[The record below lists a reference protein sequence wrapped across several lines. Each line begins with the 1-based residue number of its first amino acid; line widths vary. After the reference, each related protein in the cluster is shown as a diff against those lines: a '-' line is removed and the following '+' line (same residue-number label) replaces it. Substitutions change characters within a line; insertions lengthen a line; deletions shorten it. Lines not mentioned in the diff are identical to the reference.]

1 MNDCFVPTIKLNCAI
16 CRRNDIVE
24 VVYRKLALNLRE
36 NGIPGMRLVSVRQM
50 AKLLG
55 IAPQT
60 VQKVYNHL
68 EADGMIARRPG
79 RRIYRL
85 NGRTEQSHC
94 LGIILPVSF
103 ARYFQPGTEY
113 GQRHFRMYSGIV
125 DRAAELGFSTF
136 PIQLPSPNAAGEEI
150 ETALLR
156 IRQKCCALIH
166 FGDRG
171 YSIDRP
177 LQKVIECED
186 MAQISFNCVFE
197 RKNIGAVTF
206 DSAYAVSMFVSYI
219 REYGHSRFVFVLPGH
234 CKHPPLV
241 RYQLQYREE
250 MKELFRQAGVPDED
264 FSFLAYA
271 EDNRNTLLQEF
282 RKLLKA
288 KDPPTVFW
296 CRNDETAMKLLALIR
311 EEGFQVPQ
319 DFSVMGF
326 NNLYESEHSDPPL
339 STFNNP
345 FYEMGIALT
354 DRLMLY
360 LKDGINEHNRL
371 VRIPPFLVPRSSVGP
386 NRIKLNY

>member
-1 MNDCFVPTIKLNCAI
+1 
-16 CRRNDIVE
+16 
-24 VVYRKLALNLRE
+24 
-36 NGIPGMRLVSVRQM
+36 
-50 AKLLG
+50 
-55 IAPQT
+55 
-60 VQKVYNHL
+60 
-68 EADGMIARRPG
+68 
-79 RRIYRL
+79 
-85 NGRTEQSHC
+85 
-94 LGIILPVSF
+94 
-103 ARYFQPGTEY
+103 
-113 GQRHFRMYSGIV
+113 
-125 DRAAELGFSTF
+125 
-136 PIQLPSPNAAGEEI
+136 
-150 ETALLR
+150 
-156 IRQKCCALIH
+156 
-166 FGDRG
+166 
-171 YSIDRP
+171 
-177 LQKVIECED
+177 
-186 MAQISFNCVFE
+186 
-197 RKNIGAVTF
+197 
-206 DSAYAVSMFVSYI
+206 
-219 REYGHSRFVFVLPGH
+219 
-234 CKHPPLV
+234 
-241 RYQLQYREE
+241 